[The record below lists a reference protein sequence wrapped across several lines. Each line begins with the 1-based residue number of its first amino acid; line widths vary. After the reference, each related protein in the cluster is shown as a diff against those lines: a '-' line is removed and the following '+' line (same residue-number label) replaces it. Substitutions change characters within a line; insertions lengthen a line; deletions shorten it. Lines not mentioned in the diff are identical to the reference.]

1 MDPILN
7 PFAPGAGTAPPELTG
22 RSELLHSA
30 QVALERVRLGR
41 PARSFM
47 ATGLR
52 GVGKTVLLNHVYRM
66 ADASAYKAIHV
77 EAVAGRSLPT
87 LLLPALKRTL
97 LELDRLG
104 QVNEAVKRGLR
115 VLRSFVSAVKLN
127 VGEAELGIDIDPER
141 GVADSGELEAD
152 LTALFVALGNAA
164 RAREK
169 AVAIFID
176 EVQYLARP
184 DMSALIMAL
193 HRVSQLG
200 LPITMF
206 AAGLPHLL
214 GVSGDT
220 KTYAERL
227 FDFTSIGALSYDDVI
242 QAVDLPAQ
250 KQEISFTPQAL
261 QEIYQVTEG
270 YPYFVQEWAY
280 HSWNA
285 APRSPI
291 TQDDVVTAQK
301 TVLARLDA
309 GFFRVRF
316 DRMTPRERA
325 YLRTMA
331 ELGPG
336 NHRSGEIANRMNADV
351 RSLGPLRNILISKG
365 MIYSP
370 AYGENAFTVPLF
382 DAYLRRAM
390 PEFKA

>member
-22 RSELLHSA
+22 RSELLQNA
-30 QVALERVRLGR
+30 MVALERVKIGR
-41 PARSFM
+41 PARSFV

-52 GVGKTVLLNHVYRM
+52 GVGKTVLLNHVHRM
-66 ADASAYKAIHV
+66 ADAAEFKTIYI
-77 EAVAGRSLPT
+77 EAVGGRPLPS

-97 LELDRLG
+97 LELDRIG
-104 QVNEAVKRGLR
+104 QVNEVVKRGLR
-115 VLRSFVSAVKLN
+115 VLRSFASSLKVSY
-127 VGEAELGIDIDPER
+127 GDAEIGLDIDPER
-141 GVADSGELEAD
+141 GTADSGDLDAD
-152 LTALFVALGNAA
+152 LTALFTALGHAA
-164 RAREK
+164 QARTK

-176 EVQYLARP
+176 EVQYLSKP

-193 HRVSQLG
+193 HRISQLG
-200 LPITMF
+200 LPVTLF

-214 GVSGDT
+214 GISGDT

-227 FDFTSIGALSYDDVI
+227 FDFTTIGALGYDDVA
-242 QAVDLPAQ
+242 QAVDGPAR
-250 KQEISFTPQAL
+250 KQGIAYAPAAL
-261 QEIYQVTEG
+261 QEIFYVTEG

-280 HSWNA
+280 HSWNTA
-285 APRSPI
+285 KQSPI
-291 TQDDVVTAQK
+291 TRDDVTAAQRF
-301 TVLARLDA
+301 VIARLDE

-336 NHRSGEIANRMNADV
+336 PHRSGEIANRMGSDV

-370 AYGENAFTVPLF
+370 AYGDNAFTVPLF